1 MNWGSHIRFE
11 SVCTVAVLVIGLVTC
26 IAASRKLGW
35 GTLGLAGLV
44 LLAAH
49 GGDMLGPRTCVWWLL
64 ERGGYW
70 ESLRKSTVFLGTWTY
85 GWRLLPVVL
94 TAVFA
99 WVLYVRTGKGVRPV

>member
-1 MNWGSHIRFE
+1 
-11 SVCTVAVLVIGLVTC
+11 
-26 IAASRKLGW
+26 
-35 GTLGLAGLV
+35 
-44 LLAAH
+44 
-49 GGDMLGPRTCVWWLL
+49 VWWLL